1 MFPKNGEKIPELRF
15 PEFTGDWEQRKL
27 GEITGKV
34 IGGGT
39 PKTCVSEYWDGDIPW
54 IQSSNVQENEMF
66 DFDIP
71 KSITQEGLEKSA
83 AKLVPENSIAVVT
96 HVGVGKLVF
105 VPFSYTTSQDFTSL
119 SELKTDAQFTCY
131 SLYQRIKNDL
141 HIVQGSAI
149 KGITKD
155 DLLSK
160 EIMVPEIQEQR
171 KIGNYFRKLDN
182 LITLHQRQCE
192 VIKKQK
198 QFFLQNM
205 FPKEGESSPKIR
217 FKGFSD
223 SWKQCKLHEI
233 CSMNARIGWQNL
245 RTSEFL
251 DSGDYLLITGTDFV
265 NGKVNFKSCHYVD
278 KYRFDQ
284 DLKIQV
290 QNGSILITKDGTL
303 GKVAIIEALPKPA
316 TLNAGVF
323 NVVIKSKD
331 IDNYYLYQY
340 LKAPFLM
347 NYVNKRSTGG
357 TIKHLNQSIL
367 VDFPVLK
374 PSLQEQQKIG
384 AYFERLDNLI
394 TLHQRQYEQ
403 LVSLKKYLLTK
414 MFI

>member
-1 MFPKNGEKIPELRF
+1 MSTTRKTPKLRF
-15 PEFTGDWEQRKL
+15 PEFTDDWEQRKL

-182 LITLHQRQCE
+182 LITLHQRE
-192 VIKKQK
+192 LDSLKKLKKSLLQK
-198 QFFLQNM
+198 M
-205 FPKEGESSPKIR
+205 FPKNGEKIPELRFPEFTGDWEQRKLKDISSFIR
-217 FKGFSD
+217 GSFPQPYTNPSFYDEKGNPFVQVAD
-223 SWKQCKLHEI
+223 IGFDLKLNKDTKLHISKKAESKSRFVKKGTVI
-233 CSMNARIGWQNL
+233 VAIQGSIETSIG
-245 RTSEFL
+245 RTAITQYDAFVDRTIL
-251 DSGDYLLITGTDFV
+251 IFDDYKIE
-265 NGKVNFKSCHYVD
+265 VD
-278 KYRFDQ
+278 KKYFAYI
-284 DLKIQV
+284 IQRLFEKEKEKAW
-290 QNGSILITKDGTL
+290 GATISTITKDYISEL
-303 GKVAIIEALPKPA
+303 SI
-316 TLNAGVF
+316 
-323 NVVIKSKD
+323 VI
-331 IDNYYLYQY
+331 
-340 LKAPFLM
+340 P
-347 NYVNKRSTGG
+347 
-357 TIKHLNQSIL
+357 SIT
-367 VDFPVLK
+367 
-374 PSLQEQQKIG
+374 EQKKIG
-384 AYFERLDNLI
+384 SYFEQLDNFI
-394 TLHQRQYEQ
+394 TLHQRE
-403 LVSLKKYLLTK
+403 LDTLKKLKKGLLQN
-414 MFI
+414 MFV

>member
-1 MFPKNGEKIPELRF
+1 MYPKLRF
-15 PEFTGDWEQRKL
+15 KGFDDAWEQRKL

-182 LITLHQRQCE
+182 LITLHQRE
-192 VIKKQK
+192 LDSLKKLKKSLLQK
-198 QFFLQNM
+198 M
-205 FPKEGESSPKIR
+205 FPKNGEKIPELRFPEFTGDWEQRKLSDYLFTSKEKNVNNKYGRKDVYSVSGEFGVVNQIEFQGRSFAGKTLDGYDVIHKGEVVYTKSPLKSNPYGIIKTNKR
-217 FKGFSD
+217 ETGIVSTLYAVYKPKDTCFANFVEDYFNSD
-223 SWKQCKLHEI
+223 S
-233 CSMNARIGWQNL
+233 
-245 RTSEFL
+245 RTNRYLSPLISKGAKNTINVSDDKAL
-251 DSGDYLLITGTDFV
+251 DGIVIFPSTEEQ
-265 NGKVNFKSCHYVD
+265 
-278 KYRFDQ
+278 R
-284 DLKIQV
+284 KI
-290 QNGSILITKDGTL
+290 
-303 GKVAIIEALPKPA
+303 
-316 TLNAGVF
+316 
-323 NVVIKSKD
+323 
-331 IDNYYLYQY
+331 
-340 LKAPFLM
+340 
-347 NYVNKRSTGG
+347 ST
-357 TIKHLNQSIL
+357 
-367 VDFPVLK
+367 
-374 PSLQEQQKIG
+374 
-384 AYFERLDNLI
+384 YFEKLNNLI
-394 TLHQRQYEQ
+394 TLHQRE
-403 LVSLKKYLLTK
+403 LDTLKKLKKGLLQN
-414 MFI
+414 MFV